1 LKCTK
6 FEDLE
11 DALLTWT
18 EKMHTTNGIASDD
31 VILEQVQECDNFYA
45 QKLAC
50 CSKKIYCNENETITE
65 SINFAFSFTLKIIST
80 VFRTPYDALIL

>member
-1 LKCTK
+1 
-6 FEDLE
+6 
-11 DALLTWT
+11 
-18 EKMHTTNGIASDD
+18 MHTTNGIASDD
-31 VILEQVQECDNFYA
+31 VILEQVHECDNFCT

-50 CSKKIYCNENETITE
+50 CYVAPKRIYCNENGTITE